1 MILFFPLLA
10 YYLIES
16 MFSFY
21 SDAGNAYVS
30 ISKIIENLQSSLMT
44 QPEIESHSSIYSID
58 ISTVV
63 QSILDTASS
72 LGNIFGQ
79 LTAISSSFTQDLTSP
94 PSTSSEWILNKYEIK
109 QLSDRFE
116 NVNYGLKFFIQILL

>member
-116 NVNYGLKFFIQILL
+116 NVYYGLKFFIQILL